1 MPSTYDPLLRLELQA
16 TGENENT
23 WGEKANDVFELTAQA
38 IAGHVSVG
46 AAGSGDL
53 TLTTGNSV
61 EDEARK
67 AFITL
72 SGLLTGNRAII
83 VPSSSKLY
91 VFRRNTTGNFA
102 ITVKTASGAAVTLP
116 ASGFGM
122 VACDGVDCWAVNNA
136 NNLTTDG
143 GTINGAVVVS
153 VSTSTSAV
161 AALRITQTGVGP
173 AILIE
178 DAASDTTPF
187 VVNRNGTV
195 LIGTS
200 VPYSIEG
207 YVNNPLQIHVANY
220 AAAPTFGTWNNSGPG
235 PVAQFMKSRGAAV
248 GTNAAVQEDDVLGQI
263 LFAGDYGSAF
273 SNSARIIAQVDA
285 TVSSSI
291 VPSRIAMQTMGSD
304 GLYTSGLSLDKD
316 GKVGIGTA
324 NPQEQL
330 HISSGNLRHNSAV
343 MAAPSGSAPLYMPR
357 AWGRFNNNGTAYGPT
372 GNVFSVTRN
381 AVGDFTVV
389 FSTAMPTATYAL
401 FLWPSNNT
409 GYTHGVARLETGTT
423 NTSFRVQFL
432 GWNGVTYVDMDP
444 IDWSFQVVC

>member
-122 VACDGVDCWAVNNA
+122 VACDGVDCWSVNNA

-161 AALRITQTGVGP
+161 AALRITQTGAGP

-200 VPYSIEG
+200 VPYNIED
-207 YVNNPLQIHVANY
+207 YVDNPLQIHVANY

-235 PVAQFMKSRGAAV
+235 PIAQFMKSRGAAV

-273 SNSARIIAQVDA
+273 SDSARIVVQVDA

-304 GLYTSGLSLDKD
+304 GLYTSGFSLDKD
-316 GKVGIGTA
+316 GKVGIGTV

-330 HISSGNLRHNSAV
+330 HISSGNFRHNSAV
-343 MAAPSGSAPLYMPR
+343 MAAPSGSAPLFTAR
-357 AWGRFNNNGTAYGPT
+357 AWGVCASGAILNSGNLSGLVRNGAGDYTVTFTSFMP
-372 GNVFSVTRN
+372 SVNYAPIIWGGHQVGYFHTVSRLESGL
-381 AVGDFTVV
+381 AVG
-389 FSTAMPTATYAL
+389 
-401 FLWPSNNT
+401 
-409 GYTHGVARLETGTT
+409 
-423 NTSFRVQFL
+423 SFRVQFM
-432 GWNGVTYVDMDP
+432 GWNGTTYEDVDP
-444 IDWSFQVVC
+444 SLWGFAIFI

>member
-273 SNSARIIAQVDA
+273 SNSARIIAHVDA

-343 MAAPSGSAPLYMPR
+343 MAAPSGSAPLFAAR
-357 AWGRFNNNGTAYGPT
+357 AWGLVSGATLQHG
-372 GNVFSVTRN
+372 GNVASITYN
-381 AVGDFTVV
+381 APGDYTVSFAV
-389 FSTAMPTATYAL
+389 AMPNVSYAPII
-401 FLWPSNNT
+401 WGGHNV
-409 GYTHGVARLETGTT
+409 GYYHSTNRLEAGLAT
-423 NTSFRVQFL
+423 TSFRVQFM
-432 GWNGVTYVDMDP
+432 GWNGTTYVDMDP
-444 IDWSFQVVC
+444 SLWGFAIFV

>member
-116 ASGFGM
+116 SSGFGM
-122 VACDGVDCWAVNNA
+122 VACDGVDCWSVNNA
-136 NNLTTDG
+136 NNLTTEG
-143 GTINGAVVVS
+143 GTINGSVVVS

-161 AALRITQTGVGP
+161 PALRITQTGVGP
-173 AILIE
+173 AIFIE
-178 DAASDTTPF
+178 DAASDTSPF
-187 VVNRNGTV
+187 VVNRDGQV

-200 VPYSIEG
+200 APISVTDFVEA
-207 YVNNPLQIHVANY
+207 PLQIHRLNY
-220 AAAPTFGTWNNSGPG
+220 AAGPHFATWNNSQPG
-235 PVAQFMKSRGAAV
+235 PIEHFSKSRGATVGSYSAV
-248 GTNAAVQEDDVLGQI
+248 SLSDVLGQH
-263 LFAGDYGSAF
+263 AYSGDTGTELQLA
-273 SNSARIIAQVDA
+273 ARVLVQVDGA
-285 TVSSSI
+285 VSSSI
-291 VPSRIAMQTMGSD
+291 VPAKWLVQTRASD
-304 GLYTSGLSLDKD
+304 GTFSTGLAVDKD
-316 GKVGIGTA
+316 GHVGVGRD
-324 NPQEQL
+324 NPAEAL
-330 HISSGNLRHNSAV
+330 HINTGNFRIVNAV
-343 MAAPSGSAPLYMPR
+343 LSAPSGTAPLFVAR
-357 AWGRFNNNGTAYGPT
+357 AWGLISGATLQSG
-372 GNVFSVTRN
+372 GNVASITYN
-381 AVGDFTVV
+381 APGDYTVSFTV
-389 FSTAMPTATYAL
+389 AMPSASYVPII
-401 FLWPSNNT
+401 WGGHNV
-409 GYTHGVARLETGTT
+409 GYTHSTNRLETGLATT
-423 NTSFRVQFL
+423 GFRVQFM
-432 GWNGVTYVDMDP
+432 GWNGTTYEDMDP
-444 IDWSFQVVC
+444 TLWGFSIFV